1 MINYY
6 KIWDY
11 VCLCSTIHINACA
24 PNSMKIYYKHLLNK
38 NSPIQSIKYINKT
51 WGWGDKVLYI
61 KSLQIH
67 EKPAQR
73 PTKLISYSHTCLFAA
88 GYEGKVHDKEIGLT
102 DDAY

>member
-1 MINYY
+1 MG
-6 KIWDY
+6 
-11 VCLCSTIHINACA
+11 LCM
-24 PNSMKIYYKHLLNK
+24 SMFYNTHKCMCTQQHEDFNYKHLLNK

-73 PTKLISYSHTCLFAA
+73 PTKLISYSHTCLFVA